1 MAEDG
6 AGRLYNVEIQRAE
19 TIDHA
24 RRTRFYGAMIDSEYL
39 AKGKTYAELPD
50 VYVIYISETDLW
62 KAGCTTYP
70 VEKYLGSTMI
80 PYDDGQHILYI
91 NAAVDDGS
99 ETAKLMK
106 YFKTADPEDMGQGD
120 LSKRVH
126 YLKCEEGGFWE
137 MCEVA
142 EKIYKE
148 GREEGKRQMIF
159 VMFRRNLPDEEI
171 ADYSGYSVE
180 EIRRLRE
187 KSKGL

>member
-1 MAEDG
+1 
-6 AGRLYNVEIQRAE
+6 
-19 TIDHA
+19 
-24 RRTRFYGAMIDSEYL
+24 
-39 AKGKTYAELPD
+39 
-50 VYVIYISETDLW
+50 
-62 KAGCTTYP
+62 
-70 VEKYLGSTMI
+70 
-80 PYDDGQHILYI
+80 
-91 NAAVDDGS
+91 
-99 ETAKLMK
+99 
-106 YFKTADPEDMGQGD
+106 
-120 LSKRVH
+120 
-126 YLKCEEGGFWE
+126 